1 MKKNTIYIWTI
12 FLAMFSTEMHSQVGI
27 GIENPRGALDINS
40 STQGLVYPVVSLV
53 ATNVQTLTNPSVAT
67 ILAPGTTVYND
78 NTVDADIY
86 SVAPGMY
93 TWDGTEWVPQFS
105 KKDYKFF
112 EQSADVR
119 TGSSDITYGDQT
131 ITFSDNTFVPR
142 NYGNYKVL
150 VTLHYGAGTVDV
162 PSSPQFANFVASG
175 GQFDFTFN
183 GTTTSIDLA
192 SFSGYNNDRLFNG
205 GSVLVFENQFN
216 QTTLSTVENLNR
228 GTSYSFTLTFN
239 QDTANGFEQNGD
251 ALGFNDGRGYVTINN
266 AVKCTV
272 EITYVG
278 K

>member
-1 MKKNTIYIWTI
+1 MKKTTIYILTT
-12 FLAMFSTEMHSQVGI
+12 LAVVFCAKIHGQVGI
-27 GIENPRGALDINS
+27 GTENPRGALDINS
-40 STQGLVYPVVSLV
+40 TTQGLVYPVVSLA
-53 ATNVQTLTNPSVAT
+53 ATNVQTLINPSVAT

-78 NTVDADIY
+78 STVDADIY

-93 TWDGTEWVPQFS
+93 TWNGTEWVPQFS

-131 ITFSDNTFVPR
+131 IPFSDNTFIPR

-183 GTTTSIDLA
+183 GTTTSIDLE

-205 GSVLVFENQFN
+205 GSVLVFENQFK
-216 QTTLSTVENLNR
+216 QTTLSTVENLDL

-239 QDTANGFEQNGD
+239 QNTADGFEQNGD
-251 ALGFNDGRGYVTINN
+251 TLGFNDGRGHVTINN